1 MDGGSH
7 LLDYTAMEPVGGPV
21 IEEDTSR
28 RWLVRMLLVAMG
40 VAVVAAGVVLLGGD
54 DDGGGGDV
62 AADRVGEA
70 LVDGPDDEASESPSG
85 TVPAE
90 GETAATTTPATAPVG
105 PTDLLFGDSSQAF
118 GAFGT
123 IYDGNPVPVL
133 EMVLYPDWGYVEV
146 GVPDQPT
153 YVDEYTWR
161 GGDGVSGPEP
171 ATAVIVEPE
180 EMPEHLFDL
189 SEIDPS
195 KIPGMS
201 EQALTQ
207 FSDQEGME
215 VTHVIINRFLPFDT
229 RVLVRVY
236 VSHPERG
243 GGGYVSF
250 TPDGGLVET
259 VS

>member
-1 MDGGSH
+1 
-7 LLDYTAMEPVGGPV
+7 MEPVGGPV

-70 LVDGPDDEASESPSG
+70 VVDEPGDDEASESPSG
-85 TVPAE
+85 TVPVD
-90 GETAATTTPATAPVG
+90 GETAATTVPATAPVG
-105 PTDLLFGDSSQAF
+105 EPDLLFGDSSQAF

-153 YVDEYTWR
+153 YVDEYQWR

-171 ATAVIVEPE
+171 ATAVTVDEDE
-180 EMPEHLFDL
+180 LPEHLFDL
-189 SEIDPS
+189 GEIDPS
-195 KIPGMS
+195 KLPGMS
-201 EQALTQ
+201 EQGLAQ
-207 FSDQEGME
+207 FPQEGME

-236 VSHPERG
+236 VSHPDRG

>member
-1 MDGGSH
+1 
-7 LLDYTAMEPVGGPV
+7 MEPVGGPV
-21 IEEDTSR
+21 IEEDDSR
-28 RWLVRMLLVAMG
+28 RSLARLALLVMG
-40 VAVVAAGVVLLGGD
+40 VAVLVAGVVLLRGGGGD
-54 DDGGGGDV
+54 GGGDV

-70 LVDGPDDEASESPSG
+70 LSEEPNQDEAATESPSEAQNSE
-85 TVPAE
+85 AE
-90 GETAATTTPATAPVG
+90 ATATTPPSTTPVG

-123 IYDGNPVPVL
+123 IYEGNPVPVL

-146 GVPDQPT
+146 AVPDQPS

-171 ATAVIVEPE
+171 ATAVMVEEE

-189 SEIDPS
+189 GEIDPS

-201 EQALTQ
+201 EQALAQ
-207 FSDQEGME
+207 FSEQEGME

-229 RVLVRVY
+229 RVLARVY